1 MRKVYPGVITADI
14 EQPNLV
20 DLIQQFIYD
29 QQHPDDVSNASISDL
44 PKFYSKIT
52 IYPSAVATFHAPSDI
67 SGIGGMHRKCIRALK
82 SWRNGAG
89 RYDTIFVNTDSSADS
104 MRGLNVA
111 CVWLFFSFSHY
122 GVEYPYALVRWFSR
136 VGDSPDD
143 HTSMWIV

>member
-1 MRKVYPGVITADI
+1 VRKVYPGVITADI

-67 SGIGGMHRKCIRALK
+67 SGIGGMHHKCICALK

-89 RYDTIFVNTDSSADS
+89 RYDTIFVNTDSSVDG
-104 MRGLNVA
+104 MRGLDVA
-111 CVWLFFSFSHY
+111 CV
-122 GVEYPYALVRWFSR
+122 
-136 VGDSPDD
+136 
-143 HTSMWIV
+143 